1 LAKPLFFL
9 VVKRLVLIAAVLFL
23 SITMFAQSKSDKE
36 LIKQVIQ
43 TGYVGGLLNY
53 GDTESAHKSFHA
65 DFYISGLKD
74 NQLTKY
80 PLKEWILRV
89 DKAKAEGKTPSMK
102 FYVKFPII
110 EIMDKAAMVQ
120 MYIFDKATD
129 KQIFTDYLL
138 LYKFDEGWKIVQ
150 KIHHPFP

>member
-1 LAKPLFFL
+1 MK
-9 VVKRLVLIAAVLFL
+9 KLIIFISVFVFSVAL
-23 SITMFAQSKSDKE
+23 FAQNQTDKE
-36 LIKQVIQ
+36 AIKQIIQ
-43 TGYVGGLLNY
+43 TGYVDGLLNY
-53 GDTESAHKSFHA
+53 GDTKPTHNSFHP

-80 PLKEWILRV
+80 HLSDWIPRV
-89 DKAKAEGKTPSMK
+89 EKAKVDGKTPNMK

-110 EIMDKAAMVQ
+110 EITEKAAMVQ
-120 MYIFDKATD
+120 LNIFDKASD

-150 KIHHPFP
+150 KIYHRYQ